1 MQANKHS
8 MNTAIANYK
17 RQHYVREA
25 TINKLCVALTE
36 LTTKVSDQPN
46 KDLRKTFV
54 TYCKRYKINNNLWHS
69 LKGLGYLTKE
79 KDGWRL
85 KVNRHEINKNMAR
98 TIIEDYNVKT
108 RNLKL
113 TAVNPVTEESNLT
126 EEIAPVTSKLPV
138 KKKVKDVY
146 VLLDKMAFDTSTKFY
161 SIDEIKEMNIP
172 KSSVIV
178 KLVGDIEVVVTK
190 KFNLL

>member
-1 MQANKHS
+1 
-8 MNTAIANYK
+8 
-17 RQHYVREA
+17 
-25 TINKLCVALTE
+25 
-36 LTTKVSDQPN
+36 
-46 KDLRKTFV
+46 
-54 TYCKRYKINNNLWHS
+54 
-69 LKGLGYLTKE
+69 
-79 KDGWRL
+79 
-85 KVNRHEINKNMAR
+85 MAR

-113 TAVNPVTEESNLT
+113 AAVNPVIEESNLT
-126 EEIAPVTSKLPV
+126 EEIAPTPSKLPV